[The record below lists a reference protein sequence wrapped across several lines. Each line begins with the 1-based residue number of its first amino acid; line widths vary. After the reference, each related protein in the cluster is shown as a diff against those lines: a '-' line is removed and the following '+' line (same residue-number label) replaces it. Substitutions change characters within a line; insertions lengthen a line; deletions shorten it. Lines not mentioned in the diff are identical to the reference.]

1 MKRSLV
7 ALKSQN
13 IVTFLSQDLLG
24 RTSLGVHGIKGVR
37 LPSNGQKVQQ
47 CRKSGHFIGFVRNP
61 NLSKNDT
68 SFRGKGLDQM
78 KGRALG
84 RSGKRPTQGCP
95 VNRNDI
101 VPEIIL
107 SSSDQTE
114 HSCLKPLG
122 VNASEQ
128 VEKRIMTGDT
138 MFQLKK
144 RPEELFLFTAKDG
157 LVGTSFTPTDDGHQT
172 DDQHVMEIM
181 FGCMTGTRAFNSLKK
196 VGNSLHCSAS

>member
-1 MKRSLV
+1 M
-7 ALKSQN
+7 
-13 IVTFLSQDLLG
+13 
-24 RTSLGVHGIKGVR
+24 
-37 LPSNGQKVQQ
+37 
-47 CRKSGHFIGFVRNP
+47 
-61 NLSKNDT
+61 
-68 SFRGKGLDQM
+68 
-78 KGRALG
+78 
-84 RSGKRPTQGCP
+84 
-95 VNRNDI
+95 
-101 VPEIIL
+101 
-107 SSSDQTE
+107 
-114 HSCLKPLG
+114 KPLG